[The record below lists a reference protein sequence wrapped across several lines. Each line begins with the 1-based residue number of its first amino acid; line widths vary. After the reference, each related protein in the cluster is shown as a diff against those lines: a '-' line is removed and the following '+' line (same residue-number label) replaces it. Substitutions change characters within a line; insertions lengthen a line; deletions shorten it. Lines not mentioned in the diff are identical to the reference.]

1 MILES
6 YEDVYIGE
14 DDKKFSYFTNGEK
27 TIKLYPG
34 DKIPTG
40 FYKGHTFNS
49 HAWNKGLHKE
59 DDERIAKGIQ
69 KSVDTRKANGS
80 YISWNTGL
88 TKDTDDRLK
97 QISSKISA
105 TTKGRPSSTKGVAKS
120 KEQKQKQSVAMK
132 GREPWN
138 KGLTKETD
146 ERIMQTSVKL
156 TGHECFTVDWETAKQ
171 KEYATKKRNKSFNT
185 SKPEKELI
193 KYLIDKYGEDD
204 VLHPYRDE
212 RYPFNCDVYIKSQ
225 DLFIELNGTIEHNDH
240 PYDPSNPK
248 DVEEANSI
256 RQPAEK
262 AGPKSR
268 YWNIYR
274 WWTEV
279 DPKKLSTFRRNN
291 LNFKIIYP
299 KGLVISK

>member
-1 MILES
+1 
-6 YEDVYIGE
+6 
-14 DDKKFSYFTNGEK
+14 
-27 TIKLYPG
+27 
-34 DKIPTG
+34 
-40 FYKGHTFNS
+40 
-49 HAWNKGLHKE
+49 
-59 DDERIAKGIQ
+59 
-69 KSVDTRKANGS
+69 
-80 YISWNTGL
+80 
-88 TKDTDDRLK
+88 
-97 QISSKISA
+97 
-105 TTKGRPSSTKGVAKS
+105 
-120 KEQKQKQSVAMK
+120 MK

-146 ERIMQTSVKL
+146 ERIMQTSIKL
-156 TGHECFTVDWETAKQ
+156 TGHECFTVNWETAKQ

-204 VLHPYRDE
+204 ILHPYD
-212 RYPFNCDVYIKSQ
+212 S
-225 DLFIELNGTIEHNDH
+225 
-240 PYDPSNPK
+240 SNPK
-248 DVEEANSI
+248 DVEEANI
-256 RQPAEK
+256 IKQRAEK

-279 DPKKLSTFRRNN
+279 DPKKLDTFRRNN